1 MVKLN
6 SKLGKQILQKFNI
19 DMNQMIK
26 DVAKF
31 FPNAE
36 IVKIAH
42 TTDEEDLKVVEDD
55 KPQTSA

>member
-6 SKLGKQILQKFNI
+6 SKTGRHILQKFNM

-36 IVKIAH
+36 IVKIIH
-42 TTDEEDLKVVEDD
+42 TSDEEDLKVVEDD
-55 KPQTSA
+55 KPKTCA

>member
-6 SKLGKQILQKFNI
+6 SKTGKQILRRFNM
-19 DMNQMIK
+19 DMNQMIE

-42 TTDEEDLKVVEDD
+42 TPDEEDLEVVEND
-55 KPQTSA
+55 KPQAGV

>member
-6 SKLGKQILQKFNI
+6 SKTGKQILRKFNI
-19 DMNQMIK
+19 DMNQMIE

-36 IVKIAH
+36 IVKIAQ
-42 TTDEEDLKVVEDD
+42 TPDEEDLEVVEDD
-55 KPQTSA
+55 KP